1 MLFSLQVI
9 GVCVFISSLTHAQQ
23 TGDATSLNAP
33 NCGLRPLIT
42 SGSDEPSKIVGG
54 TQTLAG
60 KKPERAEIH
69 FEFIISIDSF

>member
-9 GVCVFISSLTHAQQ
+9 GVCVFISSLAHAQQ

-33 NCGLRPLIT
+33 NCGLRPLIS

-60 KKPERAEIH
+60 KKPERAETH